1 LKRKVE
7 YYFEENKPYAG
18 LGRTTLRGGAVFVV
32 ARGVN
37 IVTQLASTILLARL
51 LTPSDFGLVTMV
63 LALVGFYPVLIDL
76 GTTDASTQKTH
87 ITPVE
92 ISTLFW
98 INVAIG
104 GMLALLLAG
113 GSGFIASFF
122 GEPALTGIALASSL
136 TFVIVAAS
144 NQHFALMRRA
154 MEFQNIAFIDIAAN
168 VLGSAIAVAMA
179 FADWGYW
186 ALVAKPVVT
195 SGLAAIG
202 VWMVCPWVPG
212 RPKFSPEVKSLV
224 GFGVGVTGFAMT
236 DYLTK
241 SVDRVAVGYF
251 YGAGP
256 LGYFQ
261 NAFLLYN
268 NLLVILTES
277 LHNVAVSGLSKL
289 KDDVEEL
296 KRSWAAALSLVSF
309 VSTPI
314 YAVLAVTG
322 QDFVVLLLG
331 AKWAPAGPLLCI
343 FALRGIPHS
352 VERTLGWLHV
362 PAGRADRWMRW
373 GFFSAACQLGALAA
387 GLPFGLIGVVTSQ
400 TIVMFALCVPALVY
414 AGQPFGIKVKDVL
427 AAVGPQMASGLGAVA
442 FGLVMQQ
449 MFLMEFS
456 QLTRFVFSAA
466 ICLAVYLAIVVG
478 IFRVTRPLQLAL
490 SLLRDFVP
498 AGLRRGS

>member
-1 LKRKVE
+1 
-7 YYFEENKPYAG
+7 
-18 LGRTTLRGGAVFVV
+18 
-32 ARGVN
+32 
-37 IVTQLASTILLARL
+37 
-51 LTPSDFGLVTMV
+51 MV
-63 LALVGFYPVLIDL
+63 LALVGFAPMLIDL
-76 GTTDASTQKTH
+76 GTTDASTQKTR

-104 GMLALLLAG
+104 GTLALLLAG

-122 GEPALTGIALASSL
+122 GEPALTGIALVSSL
-136 TFVIVAAS
+136 TFIIVAAS
-144 NQHFALMRRA
+144 NQHYALMRRA
-154 MEFQNIAFIDIAAN
+154 MEFQNIALIDIAAN
-168 VLGSAIAVAMA
+168 VLGSIIAIAMA

-186 ALVAKPVVT
+186 ALVAKPIVT
-195 SGLAAIG
+195 SGLAAVG

-212 RPKFSPEVKSLV
+212 RPRFTPEVKELGWLRSGRHWVHHDGLSHEV
-224 GFGVGVTGFAMT
+224 G
-236 DYLTK
+236 
-241 SVDRVAVGYF
+241 DRVAVGYF

-277 LHNVAVSGLSKL
+277 LHNIAVSGLSKL
-289 KDDVEEL
+289 KDNVDEL

-314 YAVLAVTG
+314 FAVLAVTG

-331 AKWAPAGPLLCI
+331 PKWAPAGPLLCI
-343 FALRGIPHS
+343 FAVRGIAHS

-362 PAGRADRWMRW
+362 PAGRSDRWMRW

-414 AGQPFGIKVKDVL
+414 AGQPFGIGVKDVL
-427 AAVGPQMASGLGAVA
+427 SAVGPQMVAGLGAVA
-442 FGLVMQQ
+442 IGLVVQQ
-449 MFLMEFS
+449 MFLSDFS
-456 QLTRFVFSAA
+456 QLTRFFVSAT
-466 ICLAVYLAIVVG
+466 ICLATYLAIVVG
-478 IFRVTRPLQLAL
+478 IFRVTRPLELAF

-498 AGLRRGS
+498 VRLRGGS